1 MQVDST
7 PPFTSIAQAMGQAA
21 QAPPPPGADGDNDAD
36 GARPA
41 GQASTPSGVGASV
54 DVTV

>member
-21 QAPPPPGADGDNDAD
+21 QAPPPPAGPDGGAS
-36 GARPA
+36 PA
-41 GQASTPSGVGASV
+41 PAQAATPPGVGEAV
-54 DVTV
+54 DVTA

>member
-21 QAPPPPGADGDNDAD
+21 QAPPPPSASADSDDKSA
-36 GARPA
+36 PV
-41 GQASTPSGVGASV
+41 QAAAPKGVGEAV
-54 DVTV
+54 DVTT

>member
-21 QAPPPPGADGDNDAD
+21 QAPPPASADGDDKSSA
-36 GARPA
+36 PV
-41 GQASTPSGVGASV
+41 PSANPPGVGEAV
-54 DVTV
+54 DVTA